1 MVVGWAAQVGMRTD
15 AAGGIL
21 QGIDPTLGQQLLDE
35 AVGAHVGAQRGRR
48 GGLQSLGAVQLAQS
62 QQTWRA
68 AWSG

>member
-1 MVVGWAAQVGMRTD
+1 MGTD

-21 QGIDPTLGQQLLDE
+21 QGLDPALGQQVLDE

>member
-1 MVVGWAAQVGMRTD
+1 MGTD

-21 QGIDPTLGQQLLDE
+21 QGIDPALGQQLLDE
-35 AVGAHVGAQRGRR
+35 AVGAHVGAQGCRR
-48 GGLQSLGAVQLAQS
+48 GGLQSHGAVQPTQS

>member
-1 MVVGWAAQVGMRTD
+1 MGTE

-21 QGIDPTLGQQLLDE
+21 HGLDPALGQQVLDE
-35 AVGAHVGAQRGRR
+35 AVGAHVGAQRRRR
-48 GGLQSLGAVQLAQS
+48 GGLQSHGAVQLAKP